1 MASVGFQML
10 HGLEDLM
17 LNVIPR
23 VIILAVP
30 YLETV
35 VIQMNIANVT
45 VALIIDLQILQI
57 PGS

>member
-1 MASVGFQML
+1 MALVGFQML

-23 VIILAVP
+23 VKILAVP
-30 YLETV
+30 YLDTV

-45 VALIIDLQILQI
+45 VALIIDLQILVD
-57 PGS
+57 S

>member
-1 MASVGFQML
+1 MALVGFQML

-23 VIILAVP
+23 VKILAVP
-30 YLETV
+30 HLDTV

-45 VALIIDLQILQI
+45 LVLIIDLQILV
-57 PGS
+57 SF

>member
-23 VIILAVP
+23 VKIIAVP

-45 VALIIDLQILQI
+45 VALIIDLQILVD
-57 PGS
+57 S

>member
-1 MASVGFQML
+1 MALVGFQML

-23 VIILAVP
+23 VKNLAVP
-30 YLETV
+30 YLDVV

-45 VALIIDLQILQI
+45 VALIIDLQILVD
-57 PGS
+57 S

>member
-1 MASVGFQML
+1 MALVGFQML

-23 VIILAVP
+23 VKILAVP
-30 YLETV
+30 YLDVV

-45 VALIIDLQILQI
+45 VALIIDLQILVD
-57 PGS
+57 S

>member
-23 VIILAVP
+23 VKILAVP
-30 YLETV
+30 HMDTA
-35 VIQMNIANVT
+35 VILMIIANVK
-45 VALIIDLQILQI
+45 VALIFDLQILV
-57 PGS
+57 SF

>member
-23 VIILAVP
+23 VKILAVP
-30 YLETV
+30 YLDV
-35 VIQMNIANVT
+35 VVVQMNIANVT
-45 VALIIDLQILQI
+45 VALIIDLQILVD
-57 PGS
+57 S

>member
-23 VIILAVP
+23 VKILAVP
-30 YLETV
+30 YLDVV

-45 VALIIDLQILQI
+45 VALIIDLQILVD
-57 PGS
+57 S